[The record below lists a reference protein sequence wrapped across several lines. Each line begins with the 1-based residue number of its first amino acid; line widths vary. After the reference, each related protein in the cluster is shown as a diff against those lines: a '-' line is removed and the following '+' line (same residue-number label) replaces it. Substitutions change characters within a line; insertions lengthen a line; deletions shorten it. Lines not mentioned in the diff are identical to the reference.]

1 MAHERGSATMIQRG
15 TPASAELPS
24 PTLESYF
31 GFLRRQYLAILGCLL
46 LSASVFAFYL
56 YTTSTTYTASATII
70 IDPRKGQFLQQRL
83 VSGDALLD
91 TASINSAWIDSQI
104 GILKLDSAKVAS
116 SVVRDL
122 HLDRDPEFVGS
133 DTGGEKP
140 KSELELIQQAASVLA
155 SRLEVK
161 RVGA

>member
-1 MAHERGSATMIQRG
+1 MVQSE
-15 TPASAELPS
+15 TPAGEQLFQS
-24 PTLESYF
+24 TIESCL
-31 GFLRRQYLAILGCLL
+31 GFLRRQYPVILGCLL
-46 LSASVFAFYL
+46 LAALVSTLYL
-56 YTTSTTYTASATII
+56 LTTPPKYTASATII

-122 HLDRDPEFVGS
+122 HLD
-133 DTGGEKP
+133 
-140 KSELELIQQAASVLA
+140 
-155 SRLEVK
+155 
-161 RVGA
+161 